1 MHSRCKGVEDD
12 NGLRGLQTFRTCAS
26 GSRRVRWWCVL
37 FYFIYFILAQTA
49 DSSQHHRAEA
59 NPSPSTSHLLL
70 PGSPFDISTNHK
82 CKTSV
87 PSLTIHS
94 PSATRRCRIL
104 HPMTPPPPWT
114 MCRYCGVLPCQRA
127 NRLLASTA
135 NWKHYPAATLVTRLV
150 RVAFSARDRSLLQ

>member
-104 HPMTPPPPWT
+104 HPMTPPRRGPCAVIVVYYRASGRIVCRLQRRTGSTIPPRRW
-114 MCRYCGVLPCQRA
+114 
-127 NRLLASTA
+127 
-135 NWKHYPAATLVTRLV
+135 
-150 RVAFSARDRSLLQ
+150 